1 MLSQAAKA
9 KQGKKGNLRT
19 YLLDMESKNP
29 DEFCKHLC
37 NFATALLGFLK
48 KTDSDTLQRSISANI
63 HSHLSLLNFV
73 ELIECAVCGFKF
85 SA

>member
-48 KTDSDTLQRSISANI
+48 KN
-63 HSHLSLLNFV
+63 
-73 ELIECAVCGFKF
+73 
-85 SA
+85 